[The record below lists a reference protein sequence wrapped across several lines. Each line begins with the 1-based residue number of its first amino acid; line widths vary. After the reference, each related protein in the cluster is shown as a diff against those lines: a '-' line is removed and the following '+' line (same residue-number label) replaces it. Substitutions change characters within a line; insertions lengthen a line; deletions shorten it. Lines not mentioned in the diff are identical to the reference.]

1 MELVRFDPAN
11 GVPLEGG
18 ANAIYVPVQKNN
30 RLVGMVIQLDRKGD
44 TGKREVPSDVMLV
57 VLSGEARLR
66 SGSEIADLRP
76 GDVCILPG
84 GIKHQIWT
92 ADSRLQAVMVPVGS

>member
-11 GVPLEGG
+11 AVPLEGG
-18 ANAIYVPVQKNN
+18 ANAIYVPVQMNN
-30 RLVGMVIQLDRKGD
+30 RLVGMVIQLERKGD
-44 TGKREVPSDVMLV
+44 TGKREVANDVMLV
-57 VLSGEARLR
+57 VLSGEGRLR
-66 SGSEIADLRP
+66 SGGEIADLRT

-92 ADSRLQAVMVPVGS
+92 ADSRIQAVMMPLGA